1 VGAWGCGPLENDDAA
16 DFIAAIAQMTNAG
29 LVGVV
34 IGDALLAVTASGGY
48 IEAPEMS
55 RAIAAATVI
64 AILHNA
70 ELPMPSTLSRPWLD
84 ALELTPSN
92 EIVTEAAAVFSRAFE
107 ANDNEWYE
115 LWADA
120 ELVDE
125 VRDRLA
131 PYASAIA

>member
-1 VGAWGCGPLENDDAA
+1 
-16 DFIAAIAQMTNAG
+16 
-29 LVGVV
+29 
-34 IGDALLAVTASGGY
+34 
-48 IEAPEMS
+48 
-55 RAIAAATVI
+55 
-64 AILHNA
+64 
-70 ELPMPSTLSRPWLD
+70 
-84 ALELTPSN
+84 
-92 EIVTEAAAVFSRAFE
+92 VFSRAFE